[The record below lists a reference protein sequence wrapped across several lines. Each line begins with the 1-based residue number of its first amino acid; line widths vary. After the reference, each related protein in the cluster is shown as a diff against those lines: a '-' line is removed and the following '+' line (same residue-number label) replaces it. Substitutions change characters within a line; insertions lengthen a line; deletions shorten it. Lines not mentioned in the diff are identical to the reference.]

1 MVFGSRVA
9 PFLVLHFYSLLTLHN
24 PATAAVTLVT
34 LGRTSQMLF
43 VLLYFLCAARPVLYS
58 IPSRSP
64 TSHCCWTASS
74 SFRSANF
81 RSITDNRCDHS
92 TKHLIRFITKLTNA
106 FMTIISLHQ
115 RWSWVCS
122 GKKLTWAGLVYLFY
136 LWVPTYLESTWTQ
149 QARKFKKVQAKKL
162 MKTNISISRNLFFK
176 IFHDN

>member
-92 TKHLIRFITKLTNA
+92 TKHLIRFITKLNERVYDNHEPTSTLKLSLVGNC
-106 FMTIISLHQ
+106 FTTILGNLNDQALSSQIVF
-115 RWSWVCS
+115 RV
-122 GKKLTWAGLVYLFY
+122 FY
-136 LWVPTYLESTWTQ
+136 LSINLKINELSE
-149 QARKFKKVQAKKL
+149 KL
-162 MKTNISISRNLFFK
+162 FQYFCHILMVC
-176 IFHDN
+176 